1 VVVVAGWAD
10 RDTDP
15 VARDQDSA
23 WAAVEDRAAGEP
35 VPAVPAGVVA
45 LALAEAAEVLAPACG
60 NQELGQGA
68 EVAPGQVAALAVGV
82 DQAVEVEPVAEVG
95 LVGEQASAVEAGLVV
110 VEELG
115 SVAADQ
121 VLVVWAVQVAAE
133 EQEAAAPEVRE
144 RAAELRPQVARP
156 FHLENG

>member
-1 VVVVAGWAD
+1 VVAGWAV
-10 RDTDP
+10 RDTDRA
-15 VARDQDSA
+15 ARDPDSA
-23 WAAVEDRAAGEP
+23 SAVAEARAAGEL
-35 VPAVPAGVVA
+35 VAAVQAEAVA

-60 NQELGQGA
+60 NQGLGQGA
-68 EVAPGQVAALAVGV
+68 EVAPGQVPVALAVGV
-82 DQAVEVEPVAEVG
+82 DQVVEVEPVAEVA
-95 LVGEQASAVEAGLVV
+95 LPV
-110 VEELG
+110 VEEQG